1 MSEEIKMRNYIPAIP
16 ALNLAP
22 KIKPLWRFAG
32 LPAERGIELTHF
44 LRQGLSVSVLDN
56 IQEWSGMSKS
66 ELLRI
71 SGINERNISRRK
83 NAGQPLNVDESERIA
98 RLVRV
103 FDAAVR
109 LFDGDKIAATNWLN
123 QPVKGLGHIRPIEL
137 IATESGALEV
147 IDIIGRIEHGV
158 FS

>member
-1 MSEEIKMRNYIPAIP
+1 MRNYIPTIP
-16 ALNLAP
+16 TAKSSP
-22 KIKPLWRFAG
+22 TTFKPLWRFAG

-44 LRQGLSVSVLDN
+44 LRQGLSIEVLDN
-56 IQEWSGMSKS
+56 IQEWSGMSKT

-71 SGINERNISRRK
+71 SGINERNVSRRK
-83 NAGQPLNVDESERIA
+83 SAGKPLNADESERVA

-103 FDAAVR
+103 LDAAVR
-109 LFDGDKIAATNWLN
+109 LFNGDITAANDWLN
-123 QPVKGLGHIRPIEL
+123 HTVKGLGHIRPIEL

-147 IDIIGRIEHGV
+147 IDLIGRLEHGV

>member
-1 MSEEIKMRNYIPAIP
+1 MRNYIPATIAQP
-16 ALNLAP
+16 AVQSF
-22 KIKPLWRFAG
+22 KPLWRFVG

-56 IQEWSGMSKS
+56 IQEWSGMSKT

-71 SGINERNISRRK
+71 SGINERNIARRK
-83 NAGQPLNVDESERIA
+83 NAGHPLNVDESERIA

-109 LFDGDKIAATNWLN
+109 LFDGDKLAASQWLN
-123 QPVKGLGHIRPIEL
+123 SPVKGLGHLCPIDL

-147 IDIIGRIEHGV
+147 IDLIGRVEHGV
-158 FS
+158 FA

>member
-1 MSEEIKMRNYIPAIP
+1 MRNYIPTPPLQPTASSF
-16 ALNLAP
+16 
-22 KIKPLWRFAG
+22 KPLWRHVG

-56 IQEWSGMSKS
+56 IQEWSGMSKT

-71 SGINERNISRRK
+71 SGINERNIARRK
-83 NAGQPLNVDESERIA
+83 NAGQPLNADESERIA

-109 LFDGDKIAATNWLN
+109 LFNGDKHAASDWLN
-123 QPVKGLGHIRPIEL
+123 HPVKGLGHLRPIEL
-137 IATESGALEV
+137 IATESGAIEV
-147 IDIIGRIEHGV
+147 IDLIGRIEHGV

>member
-1 MSEEIKMRNYIPAIP
+1 MRNYIPALP
-16 ALNLAP
+16 AQP
-22 KIKPLWRFAG
+22 TTPPFKPLWRFVG

-44 LRQGLSVSVLDN
+44 LRQGLSVTVLDN
-56 IQEWSGMSKS
+56 IQEWSGISKS

-71 SGINERNISRRK
+71 SGINERNVARRR
-83 NAGQPLNVDESERIA
+83 NAGQPLNADESERIA

-109 LFDGDKIAATNWLN
+109 LFNGDKLMASDWLN
-123 QPVKGLGHIRPIEL
+123 HPVKGLGHTRPIEL

-147 IDIIGRIEHGV
+147 IDLIGRIEHGV

>member
-1 MSEEIKMRNYIPAIP
+1 MRNYIPTTPHQPTASSF
-16 ALNLAP
+16 
-22 KIKPLWRFAG
+22 KPLWRHVG

-56 IQEWSGMSKS
+56 IQEWSGMSKT

-71 SGINERNISRRK
+71 SGINERNIARRK
-83 NAGQPLNVDESERIA
+83 NAGQPLNADESERIA

-109 LFDGDKIAATNWLN
+109 LFNGDKHAASDWLN
-123 QPVKGLGHIRPIEL
+123 HPVKGLGHLRPIEL
-137 IATESGALEV
+137 IATESGAIEV
-147 IDIIGRIEHGV
+147 IDLIGRIEHGV

>member
-1 MSEEIKMRNYIPAIP
+1 MRNYVPASPIKQSP
-16 ALNLAP
+16 P
-22 KIKPLWRFAG
+22 MFKPLWRFAG

-44 LRQGLSVSVLDN
+44 LRQGLSFAVLDN
-56 IQEWSGMSKS
+56 IQEWSGMSKT

-71 SGINERNISRRK
+71 AGISERNIARRK
-83 NAGQPLNVDESERIA
+83 NAGQPLNQDESERIA

-109 LFDGDKIAATNWLN
+109 LFSGDKQAASNWLN
-123 QPVKGLGHIRPIEL
+123 QPVKGLGNHCPIEL